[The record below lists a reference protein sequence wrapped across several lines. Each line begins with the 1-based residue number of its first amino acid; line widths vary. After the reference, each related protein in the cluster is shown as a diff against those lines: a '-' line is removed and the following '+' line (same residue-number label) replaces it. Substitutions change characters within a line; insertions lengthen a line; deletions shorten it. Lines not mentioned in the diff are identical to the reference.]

1 MEHKTLVDAVVTAEW
16 EMFSNVQNVGG
27 KASCQM
33 DPKTFRIMRSSQMDN
48 WDDKL
53 LGSYLEDLLNARLEG
68 RNLVTEKYA
77 RMMESTFPEEYA
89 QLADSLPPLDP
100 EAMAQVDDIVA
111 AHVAWKEDLDSRF
124 PSLADRG
131 RPLRSRDDRPGWV
144 SMETYLR
151 AELRTYSP
159 KTIALYH
166 RATMERLRK
175 GESEAEQNL
184 LHQVQQYGFED
195 IESAEKHFRDR
206 HKAGCRKNEK
216 GCFRRSIPFL
226 SFRGKNG
233 RRLSVGSL
241 EHFFHHGKAG
251 RVPGI
256 HAAQT
261 AHSQHQ
267 QGNGHAHFSF
277 AVMDDA
283 GLVLHL
289 QTVSPAAVF
298 FRPGAHDVVDLV
310 LVLRHIQLLAA
321 QHAMLLVIPG
331 ALGKKAPTKTHVL
344 AIIVLEADI
353 FQRILHGTLPLSC
366 SVTAAPATKQQ
377 GQHDTG

>member
-48 WDDKL
+48 WDDEL

-100 EAMAQVDDIVA
+100 EAARLDDIVA
-111 AHVAWKEDLDSRF
+111 AHVSWKEDLDSRF

-195 IESAEKHFRDR
+195 IRERGKAFQRPSLRPSTAPDVAPPGAVAMMRFRQGTAALEKAATSKPRRDR
-206 HKAGCRKNEK
+206 LRPPPWGWASARAN
-216 GCFRRSIPFL
+216 L
-226 SFRGKNG
+226 
-233 RRLSVGSL
+233 LDL
-241 EHFFHHGKAG
+241 
-251 RVPGI
+251 PG
-256 HAAQT
+256 
-261 AHSQHQ
+261 
-267 QGNGHAHFSF
+267 
-277 AVMDDA
+277 
-283 GLVLHL
+283 
-289 QTVSPAAVF
+289 
-298 FRPGAHDVVDLV
+298 
-310 LVLRHIQLLAA
+310 LAMRA
-321 QHAMLLVIPG
+321 ENQKSHPYGWL
-331 ALGKKAPTKTHVL
+331 
-344 AIIVLEADI
+344 
-353 FQRILHGTLPLSC
+353 F
-366 SVTAAPATKQQ
+366 
-377 GQHDTG
+377 

>member
-1 MEHKTLVDAVVTAEW
+1 VLTQGRPASGRAPFFHYPGHAGKTLLAEDGRMAAMPATHPGQGDAMEHKTLVDAVVTAEW

-48 WDDKL
+48 WDDEL

-100 EAMAQVDDIVA
+100 EAMAQVD
-111 AHVAWKEDLDSRF
+111 DLDSRF

-175 GESEAEQNL
+175 DESEAEQNL

-195 IESAEKHFRDR
+195 IESAEKHFS
-206 HKAGCRKNEK
+206 A
-216 GCFRRSIPFL
+216 RR
-226 SFRGKNG
+226 
-233 RRLSVGSL
+233 
-241 EHFFHHGKAG
+241 
-251 RVPGI
+251 
-256 HAAQT
+256 
-261 AHSQHQ
+261 
-267 QGNGHAHFSF
+267 
-277 AVMDDA
+277 
-283 GLVLHL
+283 
-289 QTVSPAAVF
+289 
-298 FRPGAHDVVDLV
+298 
-310 LVLRHIQLLAA
+310 
-321 QHAMLLVIPG
+321 
-331 ALGKKAPTKTHVL
+331 
-344 AIIVLEADI
+344 
-353 FQRILHGTLPLSC
+353 
-366 SVTAAPATKQQ
+366 
-377 GQHDTG
+377 

>member
-1 MEHKTLVDAVVTAEW
+1 
-16 EMFSNVQNVGG
+16 
-27 KASCQM
+27 M
-33 DPKTFRIMRSSQMDN
+33 DPKPFRIMRSSQMDN
-48 WDDKL
+48 WDDEL

-111 AHVAWKEDLDSRF
+111 AHVSWKEDLDTRF

-184 LHQVQQYGFED
+184 LHQVRQYGFED
-195 IESAEKHFRDR
+195 IESAEKHFS
-206 HKAGCRKNEK
+206 A
-216 GCFRRSIPFL
+216 RR
-226 SFRGKNG
+226 
-233 RRLSVGSL
+233 
-241 EHFFHHGKAG
+241 
-251 RVPGI
+251 
-256 HAAQT
+256 
-261 AHSQHQ
+261 
-267 QGNGHAHFSF
+267 
-277 AVMDDA
+277 
-283 GLVLHL
+283 
-289 QTVSPAAVF
+289 
-298 FRPGAHDVVDLV
+298 
-310 LVLRHIQLLAA
+310 
-321 QHAMLLVIPG
+321 
-331 ALGKKAPTKTHVL
+331 
-344 AIIVLEADI
+344 
-353 FQRILHGTLPLSC
+353 
-366 SVTAAPATKQQ
+366 
-377 GQHDTG
+377 

>member
-48 WDDKL
+48 WDDEL

-89 QLADSLPPLDP
+89 Q
-100 EAMAQVDDIVA
+100 
-111 AHVAWKEDLDSRF
+111 
-124 PSLADRG
+124 LADRG

-184 LHQVQQYGFED
+184 LHQVRLYGFED
-195 IESAEKHFRDR
+195 IESAEKHFS
-206 HKAGCRKNEK
+206 A
-216 GCFRRSIPFL
+216 RR
-226 SFRGKNG
+226 
-233 RRLSVGSL
+233 
-241 EHFFHHGKAG
+241 
-251 RVPGI
+251 
-256 HAAQT
+256 
-261 AHSQHQ
+261 
-267 QGNGHAHFSF
+267 
-277 AVMDDA
+277 
-283 GLVLHL
+283 
-289 QTVSPAAVF
+289 
-298 FRPGAHDVVDLV
+298 
-310 LVLRHIQLLAA
+310 
-321 QHAMLLVIPG
+321 
-331 ALGKKAPTKTHVL
+331 
-344 AIIVLEADI
+344 
-353 FQRILHGTLPLSC
+353 
-366 SVTAAPATKQQ
+366 
-377 GQHDTG
+377 

>member
-48 WDDKL
+48 WDDEL

-111 AHVAWKEDLDSRF
+111 AHVSWKEDLDSRF

-151 AELRTYSP
+151 AGHHGTSAQGRKRSRTEPAPSG
-159 KTIALYH
+159 A
-166 RATMERLRK
+166 AVRLR
-175 GESEAEQNL
+175 GHRE
-184 LHQVQQYGFED
+184 
-195 IESAEKHFRDR
+195 
-206 HKAGCRKNEK
+206 
-216 GCFRRSIPFL
+216 
-226 SFRGKNG
+226 RGKAFQ
-233 RRLSVGSL
+233 RPSL
-241 EHFFHHGKAG
+241 
-251 RVPGI
+251 RPP
-256 HAAQT
+256 T
-261 AHSQHQ
+261 APDV
-267 QGNGHAHFSF
+267 A
-277 AVMDDA
+277 
-283 GLVLHL
+283 
-289 QTVSPAAVF
+289 P
-298 FRPGAHDVVDLV
+298 PGAV
-310 LVLRHIQLLAA
+310 
-321 QHAMLLVIPG
+321 AMMRFRQE
-331 ALGKKAPTKTHVL
+331 HC
-344 AIIVLEADI
+344 
-353 FQRILHGTLPLSC
+353 RS
-366 SVTAAPATKQQ
+366 
-377 GQHDTG
+377 

>member
-48 WDDKL
+48 WDDEL

-111 AHVAWKEDLDSRF
+111 AHVSWKEDLDSRF

-184 LHQVQQYGFED
+184 LHQVRQYGFED
-195 IESAEKHFRDR
+195 IESAEKHFS
-206 HKAGCRKNEK
+206 A
-216 GCFRRSIPFL
+216 RRGGHRQRLTSPRREPSRRCAFG
-226 SFRGKNG
+226 RG
-233 RRLSVGSL
+233 
-241 EHFFHHGKAG
+241 
-251 RVPGI
+251 
-256 HAAQT
+256 
-261 AHSQHQ
+261 
-267 QGNGHAHFSF
+267 
-277 AVMDDA
+277 
-283 GLVLHL
+283 
-289 QTVSPAAVF
+289 
-298 FRPGAHDVVDLV
+298 
-310 LVLRHIQLLAA
+310 
-321 QHAMLLVIPG
+321 
-331 ALGKKAPTKTHVL
+331 
-344 AIIVLEADI
+344 
-353 FQRILHGTLPLSC
+353 
-366 SVTAAPATKQQ
+366 TAALEKAAPSKPREEQAPASPLGMGICPANLLDLPGLAMRAENQKSHPY
-377 GQHDTG
+377 GWLF

>member
-48 WDDKL
+48 WDDEL

-111 AHVAWKEDLDSRF
+111 AHVSWKEDLDSRF

-175 GESEAEQNL
+175 GKAKPNRTCSIRCGSTASR
-184 LHQVQQYGFED
+184 
-195 IESAEKHFRDR
+195 ISRARKKHFS
-206 HKAGCRKNEK
+206 A
-216 GCFRRSIPFL
+216 RR
-226 SFRGKNG
+226 
-233 RRLSVGSL
+233 
-241 EHFFHHGKAG
+241 
-251 RVPGI
+251 
-256 HAAQT
+256 
-261 AHSQHQ
+261 
-267 QGNGHAHFSF
+267 
-277 AVMDDA
+277 
-283 GLVLHL
+283 
-289 QTVSPAAVF
+289 
-298 FRPGAHDVVDLV
+298 
-310 LVLRHIQLLAA
+310 
-321 QHAMLLVIPG
+321 
-331 ALGKKAPTKTHVL
+331 
-344 AIIVLEADI
+344 
-353 FQRILHGTLPLSC
+353 
-366 SVTAAPATKQQ
+366 
-377 GQHDTG
+377 

>member
-48 WDDKL
+48 WDDEL

-151 AELRTYSP
+151 AELRTYSS

-195 IESAEKHFRDR
+195 IESAEKHFS
-206 HKAGCRKNEK
+206 A
-216 GCFRRSIPFL
+216 RR
-226 SFRGKNG
+226 
-233 RRLSVGSL
+233 
-241 EHFFHHGKAG
+241 
-251 RVPGI
+251 
-256 HAAQT
+256 
-261 AHSQHQ
+261 
-267 QGNGHAHFSF
+267 
-277 AVMDDA
+277 
-283 GLVLHL
+283 
-289 QTVSPAAVF
+289 
-298 FRPGAHDVVDLV
+298 
-310 LVLRHIQLLAA
+310 
-321 QHAMLLVIPG
+321 
-331 ALGKKAPTKTHVL
+331 
-344 AIIVLEADI
+344 
-353 FQRILHGTLPLSC
+353 
-366 SVTAAPATKQQ
+366 
-377 GQHDTG
+377 

>member
-33 DPKTFRIMRSSQMDN
+33 GHDWYKGMEHVSFGMVSYEGRALSTRE
-48 WDDKL
+48 
-53 LGSYLEDLLNARLEG
+53 GYVVYLEDLLNARLEG

-111 AHVAWKEDLDSRF
+111 AHVSWKEDLDSRF

-195 IESAEKHFRDR
+195 IESAEKHFS
-206 HKAGCRKNEK
+206 A
-216 GCFRRSIPFL
+216 RR
-226 SFRGKNG
+226 
-233 RRLSVGSL
+233 
-241 EHFFHHGKAG
+241 
-251 RVPGI
+251 
-256 HAAQT
+256 
-261 AHSQHQ
+261 
-267 QGNGHAHFSF
+267 
-277 AVMDDA
+277 
-283 GLVLHL
+283 
-289 QTVSPAAVF
+289 
-298 FRPGAHDVVDLV
+298 
-310 LVLRHIQLLAA
+310 
-321 QHAMLLVIPG
+321 
-331 ALGKKAPTKTHVL
+331 
-344 AIIVLEADI
+344 
-353 FQRILHGTLPLSC
+353 
-366 SVTAAPATKQQ
+366 
-377 GQHDTG
+377 